1 MRQRLGLAARQGTGK
16 SVVQSIEQG
25 ISGSIW
31 PSQFPWQSDV
41 IHAPYQQTGRTRS
54 RSEQESVKSLMT
66 HFANRQ
72 NPPHLEGES
81 CWQEANE
88 TKVFH
93 LLAPNAVSMKGENER
108 GRFIR

>member
-1 MRQRLGLAARQGTGK
+1 
-16 SVVQSIEQG
+16 
-25 ISGSIW
+25 
-31 PSQFPWQSDV
+31 
-41 IHAPYQQTGRTRS
+41 
-54 RSEQESVKSLMT
+54 MT

-93 LLAPNAVSMKGENER
+93 LLAPNAVSMKGENKR

>member
-1 MRQRLGLAARQGTGK
+1 MRQRLGLAARQATGK

-41 IHAPYQQTGRTRS
+41 IHAPYQQTRRTRS
-54 RSEQESVKSLMT
+54 RSQQGSVISLMT

-72 NPPHLEGES
+72 NRTHLEGES
-81 CWQEANE
+81 YWQEAKERQIFNIL
-88 TKVFH
+88 V
-93 LLAPNAVSMKGENER
+93 PNAVSMKGENKR